1 MYTPKNLDIPAYSE
15 YLKSCITHQREQL
28 NREIYRGDSYKA
40 GFEAGVQEA
49 IQGLQCSNFERD
61 LDPTSYTRGINDLLY
76 ELGKELGCGSGDLRD
91 SNLSLDEKA
100 YRMADLIRS
109 MFSDG
114 PEQEP

>member
-15 YLKSCITHQREQL
+15 YLKSCIAHQRAQFNL
-28 NREIYRGDSYKA
+28 EIARAEAYKA

-61 LDPTSYTRGINDLLY
+61 LDPTNYTRGINDLLY

-91 SNLSLDEKA
+91 INLSLDEKA
-100 YRMADLIRS
+100 ARMADLIRN

-114 PEQEP
+114 PDQEP

>member
-15 YLKSCITHQREQL
+15 YLKSCITHQREQFNL
-28 NREIYRGDSYKA
+28 EIARVESHKA

>member
-15 YLKSCITHQREQL
+15 YLKSCITRQREQFNL
-28 NREIYRGDSYKA
+28 EIARAEAYKA

-49 IQGLQCSNFERD
+49 IQGLQCSNFERE
-61 LDPTSYTRGINDLLY
+61 LDPASYSRGINDLLY

-91 SNLSLDEKA
+91 INLSLDEKA
-100 YRMADLIRS
+100 ARMADLIRR

-114 PEQEP
+114 QGQES